1 MRSGKVLIKLDR
13 SAVHRSSLD
22 DRLSSAAREQSTR
35 PKPALIRLH
44 IAGTVSAQ
52 PLLLTLCQR
61 HRQRADNLLYHLI
74 LDLEDI
80 RQIAIKTSSV

>member
-1 MRSGKVLIKLDR
+1 VSNARARSHHV
-13 SAVHRSSLD
+13 
-22 DRLSSAAREQSTR
+22 
-35 PKPALIRLH
+35 
-44 IAGTVSAQ
+44 AGTVSAQ

-80 RQIAIKTSSV
+80 RQIAIVAVRP